1 MGIAKKIYGI
11 FLKIRAFSQRK
22 SFKVSLITILSFI
35 FFFLSLNTYAQ
46 EEVEISP
53 DWEGTKEFHNTMS
66 GTEADED
73 NMNSRQ
79 GLEVLNAAWTGISL
93 LAPELNENYG
103 SIINNDNIPYDLKRG
118 LIGLADDAG
127 TTVYAIYPTVNIPEH
142 LAQQWVPGYKD
153 GVTSL
158 YAQSTTSGHPN
169 GYEELSSSGIAPLW
183 THILNIS
190 YVVFVVIMIIA
201 GFMIMFRHKIGGQA
215 MVTLGSVLP
224 RVITS
229 LILATFSFTIA
240 GLVIDLGGVMSS
252 IVSYVLGLGADTV
265 PIGGLLH
272 IMKTVFSGGLGTGS
286 LITGAVGGLGLGAYL
301 TGGFGIAALAN
312 PVGLAVTG
320 AVGAIGLL
328 LAIIVLLVILGGA
341 IKVLITLYKAYFS
354 LLLGVILAPI
364 QITLGAIPGNNTII
378 KNWFLGIV
386 RNVLVFPVVLFIVNL
401 PNALVNFNSNV
412 ILKFPGK
419 LTLED
424 PGSSAGFPIN
434 ASGWLFIIILKI
446 FVLYF
451 AAQAPKYLE
460 AWFPAN
466 SSPAMAKGFEDAKK
480 GMSKIPLIGGMFKS

>member
-79 GLEVLNAAWTGISL
+79 GLEVLNASWTGISL

-103 SIINNDNIPYDLKRG
+103 SIIDNDNIPYDLKRG

-183 THILNIS
+183 THILNI
-190 YVVFVVIMIIA
+190 
-201 GFMIMFRHKIGGQA
+201 
-215 MVTLGSVLP
+215 
-224 RVITS
+224 
-229 LILATFSFTIA
+229 
-240 GLVIDLGGVMSS
+240 
-252 IVSYVLGLGADTV
+252 
-265 PIGGLLH
+265 
-272 IMKTVFSGGLGTGS
+272 
-286 LITGAVGGLGLGAYL
+286 
-301 TGGFGIAALAN
+301 
-312 PVGLAVTG
+312 
-320 AVGAIGLL
+320 
-328 LAIIVLLVILGGA
+328 
-341 IKVLITLYKAYFS
+341 
-354 LLLGVILAPI
+354 
-364 QITLGAIPGNNTII
+364 
-378 KNWFLGIV
+378 
-386 RNVLVFPVVLFIVNL
+386 
-401 PNALVNFNSNV
+401 
-412 ILKFPGK
+412 
-419 LTLED
+419 
-424 PGSSAGFPIN
+424 
-434 ASGWLFIIILKI
+434 
-446 FVLYF
+446 
-451 AAQAPKYLE
+451 
-460 AWFPAN
+460 
-466 SSPAMAKGFEDAKK
+466 
-480 GMSKIPLIGGMFKS
+480 